1 MKKLSIFIL
10 CAAMMLCA
18 FGCADGIDGGTANTV
33 ADSSADTDSV
43 NTDGTESSEST
54 AEEATETDEKA
65 ETTTSEEVFGKDYS
79 EYEAVKYDGMVIT
92 HNNTESIAN
101 GNYAT
106 SKSDGGEFSQ
116 QTYTTI
122 ISSYEEWSEISSS
135 VGLEYEE
142 SFFDESSLVVVEV
155 YGASSTDIEGMTH
168 IVIKDSS
175 IVPVVQINKVRG
187 GTSTADEVY
196 WYVTAEVSKA
206 DIEGYGL
213 GGLEVEW
220 SITGAD
226 EGVAVTEENTGGEAS
241 SKIVYCESG
250 DDISASLSLD
260 DEDEEDVSDVSDV
273 SEGGVLVLVVLETPT
288 DMPEMD
294 KSSLNINSTDE
305 EVDAVRAAYREA
317 VKEAI
322 SAVTSPFVSEYGISE
337 SAAVYTSYIA
347 KYYPMV
353 QLTFESAD
361 DFAECEDWII
371 SFAKYEAGV
380 TVYIE
385 A

>member
-1 MKKLSIFIL
+1 MKRIFAFIICAVMCFSIFS
-10 CAAMMLCA
+10 
-18 FGCADGIDGGTANTV
+18 CADGADGGTVNTA

-43 NTDGTESSEST
+43 STDGAESGEST
-54 AEEATETDEKA
+54 AEDAAETDE
-65 ETTTSEEVFGKDYS
+65 EEVTAEDAYS

-101 GNYAT
+101 GNYT
-106 SKSDGGEFSQ
+106 VSKSDGGEFSQ
-116 QTYTTI
+116 KTYTTI
-122 ISSYEEWSEISSS
+122 ISSCEEWSEISSS

-175 IVPVVQINKVRG
+175 IVPVVQINEVRG

-206 DIEGYGL
+206 DIEGYEL
-213 GGLEVEW
+213 GELEVEW
-220 SITGAD
+220 NITGAN
-226 EGVAVTEENTGGEAS
+226 EGAAVTEENTDGEAS

-250 DDISASLSLD
+250 DGISASLSLD
-260 DEDEEDVSDVSDV
+260 DEDVSAVSGVSD
-273 SEGGVLVLVVLETPT
+273 GGVLVLVVLETPA

-305 EVDAVRAAYREA
+305 EVDAARAAYREA

-337 SAAVYTSYIA
+337 SAAGYTSYIA
-347 KYYPMV
+347 KYSPMV

-371 SFAKYEAGV
+371 SFAGYEAV
-380 TVYIE
+380 ITVYIE